1 MKYNNEQQLEIGR
14 QIYDGE
20 ITPRQAEDKYG
31 ISHCSTT
38 TYRQKYE
45 KEFGLPPRNRIK
57 ACKNGSTAILASCEP
72 RAIED
77 YESMSKNE
85 LIDEL
90 VKSRIRE
97 ARLKKGYE
105 VKGDGSVIHYD
116 NKNIR

>member
-20 ITPRQAEDKYG
+20 ITPRQAEEKYG

-45 KEFGLPPRNRIK
+45 KEYGLPPWDRIK
-57 ACKNGSTAILASCEP
+57 VCKKGGASILASCEP

-77 YESMSKNE
+77 YESMSKKE

-105 VKGDGSVIHYD
+105 VKGEGSVIQYD
-116 NKNIR
+116 NKNIK